1 MVKIR
6 NGNSICNLV
15 EAFNLQI
22 TKYEVKLR
30 TLQFLLIFLFV
41 GISLYAQDIQKIGW
55 VNSQTI
61 LEQYPPAIK
70 AQSDLDALT
79 SKWTKSLDSMT
90 SDLQTA
96 YAEAQKQFTNMTPE
110 KQREVQQ
117 ELVQKEQQMQ
127 QFRQQKF
134 GQPNGELFIKQEELL
149 KPIKADILKAIDK
162 VRQAEGMN
170 FVFDKNS
177 DIVLLFAD
185 PKYDLTNIV
194 LDKLKRGK

>member
-1 MVKIR
+1 MGV
-6 NGNSICNLV
+6 S
-15 EAFNLQI
+15 
-22 TKYEVKLR
+22 
-30 TLQFLLIFLFV
+30 LF
-41 GISLYAQDIQKIGW
+41 AQDIQKIGW

-79 SKWTKSLDSMT
+79 AKWTKSLDSMT
-90 SDLQTA
+90 TELQSS
-96 YAEAQKQFTNMTPE
+96 YAEAQKQFTNMTPD

-117 ELVQKEQQMQ
+117 ELVQKEQKMQ

-134 GQPNGELFIKQEELL
+134 GQPNGELFIKQDELL
-149 KPIKADILKAIDK
+149 KPIKADILKAIDE
-162 VRQAEGMN
+162 VRKTEGMH

-185 PKYDLTNIV
+185 SKYDLTNIV